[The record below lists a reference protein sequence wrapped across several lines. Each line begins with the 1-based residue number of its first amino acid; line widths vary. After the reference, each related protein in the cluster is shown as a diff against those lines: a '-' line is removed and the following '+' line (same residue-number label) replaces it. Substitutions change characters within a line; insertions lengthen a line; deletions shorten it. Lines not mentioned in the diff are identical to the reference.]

1 VQQLIIPRRAR
12 LAPDGDARQATTAM
26 LAEWDAIKELGI
38 RR

>member
-12 LAPDGDARQATTAM
+12 LAPGGDVNQATIAM
-26 LAEWDAIKELGI
+26 LAEWDAIKEFGI